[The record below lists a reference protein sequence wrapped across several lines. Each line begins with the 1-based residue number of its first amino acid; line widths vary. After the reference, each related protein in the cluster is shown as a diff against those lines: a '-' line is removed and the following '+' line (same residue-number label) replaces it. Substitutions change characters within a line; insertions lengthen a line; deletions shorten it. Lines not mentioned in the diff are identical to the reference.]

1 MRIIRIVCRKS
12 IYPKNNYVKQILKSC
27 LKSVNS
33 CFLSHGAVLKNFS
46 GNGCFFLFVVVKYK
60 TENQRGCVADM
71 RNRADII
78 LVKIDGGVKGAFYL
92 FLKTIVFGPKYFGLL
107 F

>member
-27 LKSVNS
+27 LKSVGA
-33 CFLSHGAVLKNFS
+33 CIDGYCAVLKNFS
-46 GNGCFFLFVVVKYK
+46 GNGCLFLFVVVKYK
-60 TENQRGCVADM
+60 TEKQRGCGAGM
-71 RNRADII
+71 RNSADIV
-78 LVKIDGGVKGAFYL
+78 LVKIEGGVKGAFYL